1 MARTQRFDSVR
12 HDWKPKGSST
22 KNKLMVA
29 GLFVFTVGTYV
40 FTMARIK
47 QTAPPSL
54 EGQQP
59 LPPSDIVWDEDP
71 VAAAQEPPNP
81 DRS

>member
-40 FTMARIK
+40 FTMARVRQLVLLSI
-47 QTAPPSL
+47 SL
-54 EGQQP
+54 RFLYFLCHRIEKTHCKT
-59 LPPSDIVWDEDP
+59 
-71 VAAAQEPPNP
+71 
-81 DRS
+81 